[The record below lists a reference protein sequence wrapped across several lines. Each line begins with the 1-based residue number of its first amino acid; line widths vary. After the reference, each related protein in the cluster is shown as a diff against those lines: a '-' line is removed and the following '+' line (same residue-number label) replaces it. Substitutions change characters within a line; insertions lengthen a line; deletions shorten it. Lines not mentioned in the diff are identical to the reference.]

1 MPILFLTD
9 RVSQDYD
16 INDILLIAQVDL
28 KLMVVVLLAVLF
40 AFGSEMPGSSS
51 YQQVTGPTWGIIC
64 ALGSN
69 ACYALRN
76 IRAKYDGFT
85 TIEGFTK
92 MSFYGLGRALFSN
105 TNLNP
110 RLFYYHANTK

>member
-1 MPILFLTD
+1 MMFYMT
-9 RVSQDYD
+9 
-16 INDILLIAQVDL
+16 QVDF

-105 TNLNP
+105 TKFQSKNI
-110 RLFYYHANTK
+110 LFVYAINKLARKEMIFKYGN